1 MSDERLDRSS
11 EERPEQT
18 PEPAPGP
25 GPEPESAAEPNG
37 WRRLRQALR
46 PRPSRYALVVALL
59 AALLGVGIS
68 TQIGQTRE
76 EGLENLRQSELVGI
90 LDSVTQR
97 SNRLDEEIT
106 RLTQERDRLQREQGV
121 DPAQAREAATSRA
134 DALGILAGT
143 LPARGPGVRIAIT
156 DASSVVGSANLL
168 DAIQEL
174 RDAGAEAIQVGDV
187 RVVASSYVTEGS
199 GGGVL
204 VDGRSLPAS
213 YAVLAIGDPQTLAS
227 AMDIPGGVVETIRG
241 VGATIDVTQTQDLA
255 IDSLH
260 APATPRYARPESN
273 PSSTTPPG

>member
-1 MSDERLDRSS
+1 MSDERLDASS
-11 EERPEQT
+11 EESREAT
-18 PEPAPGP
+18 SGPGP
-25 GPEPESAAEPNG
+25 GQESAAEPSG
-37 WRRLRQALR
+37 WRRLRRALR

-68 TQIGQTRE
+68 TQIGQTRQ

-90 LDSVTQR
+90 LDSVRQR

-106 RLTQERDRLQREQGV
+106 RLTQERDRLQREQGL

-187 RVVASSYVTEGS
+187 RVVASSYVTEDS
-199 GGGVL
+199 GGGLL

-260 APATPRYARPESN
+260 APAAPRYARPESN